1 MYYAV
6 VGVIIVCM
14 SCNIESVLHCSV
26 ELLYLII
33 LFVYWLLL
41 EAGCYGIYLEQVFPE
56 ELRLNAAAWLII
68 MWLIVCRTLALNV
81 GIIWYLWYFWCK
93 KDTCPVIGRHG
104 QDIMCP
110 INLMLY

>member
-1 MYYAV
+1 MYYAA

-56 ELRLNAAAWLII
+56 
-68 MWLIVCRTLALNV
+68 
-81 GIIWYLWYFWCK
+81 
-93 KDTCPVIGRHG
+93 
-104 QDIMCP
+104 
-110 INLMLY
+110 